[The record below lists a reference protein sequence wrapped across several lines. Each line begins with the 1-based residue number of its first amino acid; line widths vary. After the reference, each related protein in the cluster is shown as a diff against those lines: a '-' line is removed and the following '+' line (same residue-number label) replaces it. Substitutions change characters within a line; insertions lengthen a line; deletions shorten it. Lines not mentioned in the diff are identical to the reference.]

1 MKKWFIFAN
10 ICLILTICVGNI
22 FLIKGGPVLLKA
34 SMSAGFVLMGV
45 FGLVYVLKNNLQN
58 KKFAIVM
65 VCGLFLAMLGD
76 IFLEFNFIVGALF
89 FAIGHGFFFVAYCN
103 LIKFRWNDLLFGV
116 CVFVPAVLLINVAPV
131 FNFGGIVYRILCS
144 IYALIISLM
153 VGKSISNFVQNKNVL
168 TFMLMIGS
176 VLFCFSDIILL
187 FNVFSSVSSS
197 FSFLCLATYYPA
209 ECVLGYSIL
218 QSDFQK

>member
-10 ICLILTICVGNI
+10 ICLILAICVGNI
-22 FLIKGGPVLLKA
+22 FLIKGGPVLLKG
-34 SMSAGFVLMGV
+34 SMSAGFVLMGAL
-45 FGLVYVLKNNLQN
+45 GLVYVLKNNLPN

-89 FAIGHGFFFVAYCN
+89 FAIGHVFFFVAYCN
-103 LIKFRWNDLLFGV
+103 LIKFRWKDLLYSA
-116 CVFVPAVLLINVAPV
+116 CVFVPAVLLINLAPV
-131 FNFGGIVYRILCS
+131 FDFGGITYRLLCS
-144 IYALIISLM
+144 VYALIISLM
-153 VGKSISNFVQNKNVL
+153 VGKSISNFVQNKNLL
-168 TFMLMIGS
+168 TVMLMIGS
-176 VLFCFSDIILL
+176 ALFCFSDIILL

-209 ECVLGYSIL
+209 ECVLGYSVL
-218 QSDFQK
+218 QSDSHK